1 MGTADDTHSKLNLNH
16 QIWCLCVWVCVSEC
30 VQLPEGRTVFSN
42 SFLASVVSCRIK
54 KYTIWLFSGTHHQ
67 IVTILLILSVG
78 CVWACESVWNQDQRS
93 ADLVSV
99 SPRWVTLSLVWKW
112 LEGSVPAGHPC
123 SYSLSPVILQRLLP
137 TLTRSS
143 FKGRS
148 PSHPALQ
155 RRTVNICA
163 NQTVHRCVCVSRYW
177 CGNFKWMTCQ
187 SRFAQRFVFCFLNQQ
202 GPPQALSDFLWH
214 FNK

>member
-1 MGTADDTHSKLNLNH
+1 MTPTPSW
-16 QIWCLCVWVCVSEC
+16 IWIFRSDVCVRAC
-30 VQLPEGRTVFSN
+30 VSLCKWMCAIARGWHCISN
-42 SFLASVVSCRIK
+42 SFLASVVSSRIK

-67 IVTILLILSVG
+67 IVTILLILSLG

-123 SYSLSPVILQRLLP
+123 SYSLSPVIVQRLLP
-137 TLTRSS
+137 TLTCSS
-143 FKGRS
+143 FKGRT

-155 RRTVNICA
+155 RRAVNICA

-187 SRFAQRFVFCFLNQQ
+187 SRFAQRFLFFVSFFFLNQQ
-202 GPPQALSDFLWH
+202 GPHKL
-214 FNK
+214 

>member
-123 SYSLSPVILQRLLP
+123 SYSLSCDCPASASNTHSQQLQR
-137 TLTRSS
+137 T
-143 FKGRS
+143 
-148 PSHPALQ
+148 HPVTPCTSKTHGQHL
-155 RRTVNICA
+155 
-163 NQTVHRCVCVSRYW
+163 
-177 CGNFKWMTCQ
+177 CQ
-187 SRFAQRFVFCFLNQQ
+187 SNCAQMCLRKSLLMWQ
-202 GPPQALSDFLWH
+202 L
-214 FNK
+214 